1 MVRYISIEHLNPNQS
16 IVFFL
21 LNEKIKI
28 EENQKMEKLVI
39 DTYNRLFFT
48 HFAEIMPPAK
58 FEMWFLDFFSLI
70 ENQSRQNKEEIFEKI
85 VKKSINLMLKKQNL
99 NNLVELSNKVQYV
112 CLLYKLNIYGQY
124 ITDYLL

>member
-28 EENQKMEKLVI
+28 DENQKMENLVI

-48 HFAEIMPPAK
+48 HFAEIMPPTK
-58 FEMWFLDFFSLI
+58 FELWFLDFFSLI

-99 NNLVELSNKVQYV
+99 NNLVELSNKVRYA
-112 CLLYKLNIYGQY
+112 CLLYKSN
-124 ITDYLL
+124 